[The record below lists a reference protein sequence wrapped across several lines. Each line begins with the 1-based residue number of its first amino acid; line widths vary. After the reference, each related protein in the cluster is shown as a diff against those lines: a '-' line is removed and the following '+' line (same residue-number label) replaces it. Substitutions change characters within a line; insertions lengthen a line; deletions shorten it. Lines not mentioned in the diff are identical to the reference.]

1 MRTKILGESIA
12 DVIFMAI
19 TAKKLIKKGGK
30 RLEIEKIINNNI
42 IRSSDELNHEVLVMG
57 CGIGYLKKIGMEID
71 PEKIDK
77 IYRLQSK
84 QALSNLETLFTGLP
98 LATIQA
104 TNDIVD
110 YAKTSLGTQLSD
122 NIYLTLADHIQF
134 AVEREKEGL
143 MIKNALLWEIKQFYH
158 HEFMIGQESL
168 DIIQQKLKINLPED
182 EAAFI
187 ALHLVSAT
195 QDYSGT
201 SQAKQTMTMI
211 KQVLSIIKYH
221 FIGIELDEHSLHY
234 DRFITHMKFF
244 IQRVFSGNEIKED
257 DADFLV
263 MLKQKYKE
271 EYLCTLKIY
280 DHFLKQHS
288 IHLTNDEVM
297 YLTIHIRRITQN

>member
-1 MRTKILGESIA
+1 
-12 DVIFMAI
+12 
-19 TAKKLIKKGGK
+19 
-30 RLEIEKIINNNI
+30 
-42 IRSSDELNHEVLVMG
+42 SDDLNHEVLVMG
-57 CGIGYLKKIGMEID
+57 CGIGYLKKMGMEID
-71 PEKIDK
+71 PQKIDK

-134 AVEREKEGL
+134 AIEREKEGL
-143 MIKNALLWEIKQFYH
+143 IIKNALLWEIKQFYH

-168 DIIQQKLKINLPED
+168 EIIQQKLKINLPED

-211 KQVLSIIKYH
+211 KQVLSII
-221 FIGIELDEHSLHY
+221 
-234 DRFITHMKFF
+234 
-244 IQRVFSGNEIKED
+244 
-257 DADFLV
+257 
-263 MLKQKYKE
+263 
-271 EYLCTLKIY
+271 
-280 DHFLKQHS
+280 
-288 IHLTNDEVM
+288 
-297 YLTIHIRRITQN
+297 